1 MKEFSIRMKE
11 VSVAVDRPELCYNC
25 YVLLRESYLA
35 VTTKETTGE
44 FYTSRTDNVC
54 SFTCAIAILSHK
66 LKSHFY
72 TAIKELEKANRR

>member
-1 MKEFSIRMKE
+1 MKE
-11 VSVAVDRPELCYNC
+11 VVNDVDHPEICYNC
-25 YVLLRESYLA
+25 DVLCESYLA
-35 VTTKETTGE
+35 IVTKETTGE
-44 FYTSRTDNVC
+44 FHTSRTDNVC